1 MDSVLSIRDVSI
13 QIRNQQLLQNIS
25 FDIGEGEVVL
35 LSGANGIGKSSL
47 LKSILRLDNEGK
59 TINGEII
66 VRGFGDILKLNSA
79 EIQKFRS
86 RIAYVQQ
93 RDEYAEMGNIQVK
106 DIISESGQPSS
117 GKMLSTS
124 EVNDLIDEWIPRHHD
139 NRRIFDAKSKPA
151 KFSGG
156 EQRLLSV
163 LSVIATRPNAE
174 LLIVDEPLNN
184 LDFINARNISNLIN
198 RVIRDNPRMAVL
210 MISHCR
216 IFPFI
221 TREIKLTPGGIEEVP
236 GPYTCHSCFGE
247 HDDEGFY
254 K

>member
-124 EVNDLIDEWIPRHHD
+124 EVNDLIDEWI
-139 NRRIFDAKSKPA
+139 AW
-151 KFSGG
+151 
-156 EQRLLSV
+156 L
-163 LSVIATRPNAE
+163 
-174 LLIVDEPLNN
+174 
-184 LDFINARNISNLIN
+184 
-198 RVIRDNPRMAVL
+198 
-210 MISHCR
+210 
-216 IFPFI
+216 
-221 TREIKLTPGGIEEVP
+221 
-236 GPYTCHSCFGE
+236 
-247 HDDEGFY
+247 
-254 K
+254 

>member
-156 EQRLLSV
+156 EHLKHAVQIDNSDSSHVRQSDELIQISADGLQLLQHFLQPV
-163 LSVIATRPNAE
+163 DDDD
-174 LLIVDEPLNN
+174 LLTQTACSHIVAHGHSGALCQF
-184 LDFINARNISNLIN
+184 LDDLPVSGSHPGTEFNIFFHLDPPS
-198 RVIRDNPRMAVL
+198 RR
-210 MISHCR
+210 
-216 IFPFI
+216 
-221 TREIKLTPGGIEEVP
+221 
-236 GPYTCHSCFGE
+236 
-247 HDDEGFY
+247 
-254 K
+254 